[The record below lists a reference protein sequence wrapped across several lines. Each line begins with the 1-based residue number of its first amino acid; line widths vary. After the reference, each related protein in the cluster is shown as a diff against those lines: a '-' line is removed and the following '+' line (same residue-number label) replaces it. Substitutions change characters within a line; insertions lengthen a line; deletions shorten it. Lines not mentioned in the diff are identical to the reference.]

1 MHSVFNLQYT
11 NVHCTGMHTCFYVLM
26 YCSLQAHCIISN
38 LYMYAVQCTL
48 QRHEQL
54 SAVLRPSVLYTIYT
68 CRLYMNEQF
77 FAVLWPQCIIYN
89 LYMYTVQEW
98 TVFCVLR
105 PHVLYTIYICT
116 LYRNEQYSAVLWP
129 QCSLQSLPFPFY
141 QRWNENPRCQVLFV

>member
-89 LYMYTVQEW
+89 LYMYTVQERTVFCCTAATVYYIQSIHVHCTGMNSILCTAATCIIYNLYMYTVQEW
-98 TVFCVLR
+98 TVFC
-105 PHVLYTIYICT
+105 CT
-116 LYRNEQYSAVLWP
+116 VATV
-129 QCSLQSLPFPFY
+129 
-141 QRWNENPRCQVLFV
+141 